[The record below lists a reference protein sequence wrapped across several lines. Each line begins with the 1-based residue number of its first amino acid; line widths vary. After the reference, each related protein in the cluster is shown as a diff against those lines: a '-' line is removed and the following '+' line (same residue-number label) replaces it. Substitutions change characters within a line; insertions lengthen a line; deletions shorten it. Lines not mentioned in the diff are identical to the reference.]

1 VARPAPDLERLRTDE
16 RILDAALGLFA
27 TRGYDATSLD
37 AIAAEL
43 GVRKQT
49 ILYWFANKEALLDAV
64 VERSATELSA
74 ALEAALVDAGSGLDR
89 IDAVLREVF
98 RFGVRRPALLGLL
111 RELNRLGPSVSAG
124 LEPALRAL
132 IERAT
137 QLLRDEMEAGTIRRA
152 DPEALLVVLY
162 AAVVGVATETEA
174 QRMVGL
180 VSGPAALRRLRR
192 ELLAFVRAALTPT

>member
-1 VARPAPDLERLRTDE
+1 VARPASTLDRPRTDE

-49 ILYWFANKEALLDAV
+49 ILYWFASKETLLDAV
-64 VERSATELSA
+64 VERSAAELAQALDAAVASA
-74 ALEAALVDAGSGLDR
+74 GPGRER
-89 IDAVLREVF
+89 IDAVLQEVF

-111 RELNRLGPSVSAG
+111 RELNRLGPTVSAG
-124 LEPALRAL
+124 LEAGLRPL

-137 QLLRDEMEAGTIRRA
+137 ALLADEMAAGRVRRSEPKA
-152 DPEALLVVLY
+152 VLVVLY
-162 AAVVGVATETEA
+162 ATVVGVATETEA

-180 VSGPAALRRLRR
+180 APGVTTLRRLRR
-192 ELLAFVRAALTPT
+192 ELLAFVRAALAP

>member
-1 VARPAPDLERLRTDE
+1 VARPASILDRPRTDE

-49 ILYWFANKEALLDAV
+49 ILYWFASKEALLDAV
-64 VERSATELSA
+64 VERSAAELAQALDA
-74 ALEAALVDAGSGLDR
+74 AIAGAGPGRER
-89 IDAVLREVF
+89 IDAVLQEVF

-111 RELNRLGPSVSAG
+111 RELNRLGPPVSAG
-124 LEPALRAL
+124 LEAGLHPL

-137 QLLRDEMEAGTIRRA
+137 ALLADEMAAGRVRQS
-152 DPEALLVVLY
+152 DPKIVLVVLY
-162 AAVVGVATETEA
+162 ATVVGVATETEA

-180 VSGPAALRRLRR
+180 APGVTTLRRLRR
-192 ELLAFVRAALTPT
+192 ELLAFVRAALAP